1 MLILTLK
8 KEPSNIRVC
17 GLEIF
22 YPKSN
27 KILNLNKIIMEINWL
42 IISAIVV
49 GVALLVYFLIRQN
62 KKDRKK
68 IEEELNY
75 TPESEEVE
83 INNDL
88 NL

>member
-1 MLILTLK
+1 
-8 KEPSNIRVC
+8 
-17 GLEIF
+17 
-22 YPKSN
+22 
-27 KILNLNKIIMEINWL
+27 MEINWL
-42 IISAIVV
+42 IISAIVI
-49 GVALLVYFLIRQN
+49 GVTLLVYFLIKQN

-75 TPESEEVE
+75 TQESEEVE

>member
-1 MLILTLK
+1 
-8 KEPSNIRVC
+8 
-17 GLEIF
+17 
-22 YPKSN
+22 
-27 KILNLNKIIMEINWL
+27 MEINWL
-42 IISAIVV
+42 IITAVV
-49 GVALLVYFLIRQN
+49 LGVTGLVYFLIKQN

-75 TPESEEVE
+75 TEESEEVE

>member
-1 MLILTLK
+1 
-8 KEPSNIRVC
+8 
-17 GLEIF
+17 
-22 YPKSN
+22 
-27 KILNLNKIIMEINWL
+27 MEINLL
-42 IISAIVV
+42 IISAIVI
-49 GVALLVYFLIRQN
+49 GVALLVYFVIRQN

-75 TPESEEVE
+75 TKESDETE

>member
-1 MLILTLK
+1 
-8 KEPSNIRVC
+8 
-17 GLEIF
+17 
-22 YPKSN
+22 
-27 KILNLNKIIMEINWL
+27 MEINWL

-49 GVALLVYFLIRQN
+49 GVAILVYFLIKQN

-75 TPESEEVE
+75 TKKSDEVE
-83 INNDL
+83 INDDH